1 MAEKVT
7 VNVPHQHTRLEART
21 RIDQGFD
28 RVQEQIGGKGVEVEQ
43 SWTGDRMDFVARA
56 MGQKITGNLTVEDA
70 AVRIEVD
77 LPWMLKALSGTVQ
90 EKLRSGTQLLL
101 EKK

>member
-7 VNVPHQHTRLEART
+7 VNVPHQHTRLEARA
-21 RIDQGFD
+21 RIDQGFGT
-28 RVQEQIGGKGVEVEQ
+28 VQEQIGGKGVTVDQ
-43 SWTGDRMDFVARA
+43 NWAGDRMDFAVHA
-56 MGQKITGNLTVEDA
+56 MGQKITGNLLVEDA
-70 AVRIEVD
+70 QVRIEVD

>member
-1 MAEKVT
+1 MAEKIT
-7 VNVPHQHTRLEART
+7 VNVPHKHTRLEART

-28 RVQEQIGGKGVEVEQ
+28 KVQEQIGGKGVTVEQ
-43 SWTGDRMDFVARA
+43 TWAGDRMDFVARA
-56 MGQKITGNLTVEDA
+56 MGQKITGNLLVDDSQ
-70 AVRIEVD
+70 VRIDVD

-90 EKLRSGTQLLL
+90 EKLKSGTQLLL

>member
-7 VNVPHQHTRLEART
+7 VNVPHQHTKLEART
-21 RIDQGFD
+21 RIDQGFSK
-28 RVQEQIGGKGVEVEQ
+28 VQEQIGGKGVHVDQ
-43 SWTGDRMDFVARA
+43 HWTGDRMDFAAHA
-56 MGQKITGNLTVEDA
+56 MGQKITGNLTVEDSQI
-70 AVRIEVD
+70 RIEVD

>member
-28 RVQEQIGGKGVEVEQ
+28 KVQSQIAGKGITVDQ
-43 SWTGDRMDFVARA
+43 TWTGDRMDFVAGA
-56 MGQKITGNLTVEDA
+56 MGQRITGNLVVEDSQ
-70 AVRIEVD
+70 VRIEVD
-77 LPWMLKALSGTVQ
+77 LPWMLKALSGKVQ
-90 EKLRSGTQLLL
+90 EQLRSGTQLLL